1 MSGGKC
7 SGDRGFEIA
16 TSPSAP
22 RNDKAGGTDCHVGPV
37 GPPRNDKKKGS
48 KKKAA
53 VVRVPLADR
62 RRTFD
67 LAVFAQRIELLRT
80 EQGMSKRRFALF
92 VGTSSS
98 VVSWWDKGRNSPSVY
113 MIFQIARAFDVSADW
128 LLGLTDERKKI
139 YEP

>member
-7 SGDRGFEIA
+7 SGDRGVEIA

-22 RNDKAGGTDCHVGPV
+22 RNDKEVNEMDTPV

-67 LAVFAQRIELLRT
+67 LALFGKRIELLRT
-80 EQGMSKRRFALF
+80 EQGMTKRRFALF

>member
-1 MSGGKC
+1 MSG
-7 SGDRGFEIA
+7 
-16 TSPSAP
+16 
-22 RNDKAGGTDCHVGPV
+22 
-37 GPPRNDKKKGS
+37 

-67 LAVFAQRIELLRT
+67 LAVFSQRIELLRT
-80 EQGMSKRRFALF
+80 EQGMTKRRFALF

>member
-16 TSPSAP
+16 TPPSA
-22 RNDKAGGTDCHVGPV
+22 
-37 GPPRNDKKKGS
+37 PRNDKKKGS

-67 LAVFAQRIELLRT
+67 LAVFSQRIELLRT
-80 EQGMSKRRFALF
+80 EQGMTKRRFALF

>member
-1 MSGGKC
+1 MSG
-7 SGDRGFEIA
+7 
-16 TSPSAP
+16 
-22 RNDKAGGTDCHVGPV
+22 
-37 GPPRNDKKKGS
+37 
-48 KKKAA
+48 KKKAT

-67 LAVFAQRIELLRT
+67 LAVFTQRIELLRT

-98 VVSWWDKGRNSPSVY
+98 VVSWWTVGRNSPSVY
-113 MIFQIARAFDVSADW
+113 LIFQIARAFDVSADW
-128 LLGLTDERKKI
+128 LLGLTDERKSL

>member
-7 SGDRGFEIA
+7 SGDRCFEIA

-22 RNDKAGGTDCHVGPV
+22 RNDKAGGMDCHVGPV

-67 LAVFAQRIELLRT
+67 LAVFTQRIELLRT

-98 VVSWWDKGRNSPSVY
+98 VVSWWDKGRNSPSGY